1 MKKEETL
8 KILKNKVDSDD
19 MEAGSLDKLEL
30 KIIREQLTQ
39 KEMDEINIKMKSIP
53 VEYIEKYD
61 ELMPKEEMLE
71 QAKKELQT
79 LPDRII
85 SKYD

>member
-1 MKKEETL
+1 
-8 KILKNKVDSDD
+8 
-19 MEAGSLDKLEL
+19 
-30 KIIREQLTQ
+30 
-39 KEMDEINIKMKSIP
+39 MDEINNKMKSIP

-71 QAKKELQT
+71 QAKKELKT

-85 SKYD
+85 SKYDESIFG